1 MSANRQIAK
10 NMLFN
15 LGVFIINTGISFF
28 LSPYLI
34 KTVGKEAYSFY
45 PLVSN
50 IVQYSN
56 IITAAIGSMAG
67 RFITMEIYG
76 NRIKEAEGYFN
87 SVLLANWLLSLFF
100 GLLTLIGVIYIADIL
115 TVPDHLILDVRWLF
129 ALSAIATI
137 ITINSDLLG
146 IGTYI
151 KNRID
156 LNSMM
161 RMAWALVNVIVIIS
175 LFLTCKSSIIYI
187 GIASLIASIIC
198 IGFNISFK
206 RKLLPELSITP
217 FSTFSF
223 EKIKILVS
231 SGIWNSI
238 NQLSN
243 VLLTHIDLLITNIFI
258 GAAATGDFALVK
270 MAPNLIYTLLAL
282 LTGSFI
288 PNFNILYAK
297 KQYDELL
304 HEVKKSIKV
313 VGVLICIPLGF
324 LLVFA
329 DDFFSLWVPTSNSN
343 YLHWLSFATVLP
355 MVFGSSVNPVF
366 GVFTITNRL
375 KIPSIVLLLCGIINT
390 IVICVLLKTTNLGI
404 WSIPIV
410 SGIQHVLRNFFFTP
424 MYAASC
430 LKQKLGVFYPAVYRC
445 CLALFIVCISGYCVK
460 MIIPENSWLL
470 LATKALAMTF
480 VSLLLNVYIIFNS
493 QERNYLLT
501 RIKGLTNKLNIR

>member
-1 MSANRQIAK
+1 MSANKQIAK
-10 NMLFN
+10 NMVFN

-34 KTVGKEAYSFY
+34 RTVGKEAYSFY
-45 PLVSN
+45 PLISN

-76 NRIKEAEGYFN
+76 NRFKEAEGYFN
-87 SVLLANWLLSLFF
+87 SVLLANWILSLFF
-100 GLLTLIGVIYIADIL
+100 CILTLFGVIYIADLL
-115 TVPDHLILDVRWLF
+115 TVPEYLITDVRWIF
-129 ALSAIATI
+129 ALSALAMIV
-137 ITINSDLLG
+137 TINSDLLG
-146 IGTYI
+146 LGTYI

-161 RMAWALVNVIVIIS
+161 RMAWALVNVIIIIL
-175 LFLTCKSSIIYI
+175 LFICCNASIVYI
-187 GIASLIASIIC
+187 GIASLIASVVCVVINII
-198 IGFNISFK
+198 FK
-206 RKLLPELSITP
+206 KTLLPELSIKP
-217 FSTFSF
+217 FSSFSLN
-223 EKIKILVS
+223 KIKVLFS
-231 SGIWNSI
+231 SGIWNSV

-243 VLLTHIDLLITNIFI
+243 VLLTHIDLLVTNIFL
-258 GAAATGDFALVK
+258 GAAITGDFALVK

-297 KQYDELL
+297 KEYDELL

-329 DDFFSLWVPTSNSN
+329 DEFFSLWVPSSDSSFL
-343 YLHWLSFATVLP
+343 YWLSFATVLP

-375 KIPSIVLLLCGIINT
+375 KTPSIVLLLCGILNT
-390 IVICVLLKTTNLGI
+390 VVICVLLKTTNLGI

-424 MYAASC
+424 MYAALC
-430 LKQKLGVFYPAVYRC
+430 LNQKFNVFYPAVC
-445 CLALFIVCISGYCVK
+445 KSCMALIIVCITGYFIK
-460 MIIPENSWLL
+460 MLCLDNNWFL
-470 LATKALAMTF
+470 LAFKAISMSAI
-480 VSLLLNVYIIFNS
+480 SLLLNVFIIFDN
-493 QERNYLLT
+493 QERSYIL
-501 RIKGLTNKLNIR
+501 IKIKKLTNKM